1 VGHGLHER
9 DGRDDL
15 RRADQRH
22 VDELSEKAL
31 SKVGNGTVST
41 VAYNSNSAQYMVAT
55 SDGHMAYISASD
67 VGTDA
72 DGFE

>member
-1 VGHGLHER
+1 MAGNPAI
-9 DGRDDL
+9 
-15 RRADQRH
+15 RRRYFI
-22 VDELSEKAL
+22 
-31 SKVGNGTVST
+31 GNGTVST

-67 VGTDA
+67 VGADA